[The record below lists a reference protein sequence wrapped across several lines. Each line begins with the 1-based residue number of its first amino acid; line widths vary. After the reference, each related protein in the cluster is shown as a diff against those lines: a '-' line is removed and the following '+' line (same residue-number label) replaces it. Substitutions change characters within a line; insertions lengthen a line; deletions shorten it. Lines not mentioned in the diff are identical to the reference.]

1 MKEVLDFLKKT
12 PLVTGVLAL
21 GLTIGGIL
29 LVHIDG
35 LFVNGL
41 YRLILSFAAGAFLYL
56 ITKERS
62 FEKSTLK
69 SSGYTIKR
77 LLAFV
82 IFSFALGVMLFF
94 YYMLY
99 QKIALE
105 PAWYLNILTT
115 AFFCLGVGL
124 FEELIFR
131 AVLNDAI
138 ICQFRK
144 SKGVFLVAAIVPSFI
159 FGYVHVIRE
168 DITNPELILPIA
180 LKTLSTGM
188 MGVALTFLYWKTRN
202 IVGIAMVHAIYDFC
216 PIAPTVIFQTG
227 QELGNYASTADG
239 KGQPVVW
246 YVVQIVLEAIVLICL
261 WKKVVKTIDFKK
273 MREEW

>member
-1 MKEVLDFLKKT
+1 MKEVLAFLKKT
-12 PLVTGVLAL
+12 PLVTGILAL
-21 GLTIGGIL
+21 GLTVGGIL
-29 LVHIDG
+29 FVHTEG
-35 LFVNGL
+35 LFFAGL
-41 YRLILSFAAGAFLYL
+41 YRFILAFATGAFLYL
-56 ITKERS
+56 ISKERT

-69 SSGYTIKR
+69 SLGYTFKH

-82 IFSFALGVMLFF
+82 IFSFSLGVMLFF
-94 YYMLY
+94 YYMSY
-99 QKIALE
+99 QKC
-105 PAWYLNILTT
+105 PVNPTWYLEVIFT
-115 AFFCLGVGL
+115 AFFCLGVGI

-144 SKGVFLVAAIVPSFI
+144 SKCVFVVAAIVPSFI
-159 FGYVHVIRE
+159 FGYVHVIQE
-168 DITNPELILPIA
+168 DITNPELLLPIA
-180 LKTLSTGM
+180 LKTLSTGL

-202 IVGIAMVHAIYDFC
+202 IIGVAIVHAVYDFF
-216 PIAPTVIFQTG
+216 PIVPTMIFQSG
-227 QELGNYASTADG
+227 QELGNYASSADG

-246 YVVQIVLEAIVLICL
+246 YVVQIVLEAVVLICL